1 MAKDKFKNLKRNYI
15 MVKLHNEH
23 IITALN
29 YEYERRIKELG
40 LESPHGDYIFYSFEV
55 AIDDEREDV

>member
-1 MAKDKFKNLKRNYI
+1 

-29 YEYERRIKELG
+29 YEDDRRIKELG